1 MTVLR
6 EVPFELRQK
15 RLDVRIGVIV
25 PFDFA
30 LDREYWRYA
39 PADVTLHVTRTPHVD
54 KPLGMELVEAVSDDD
69 VIRDAVRDLVAPDP
83 DLMVYACTSGSFVRG
98 LGGERQIRRT
108 MEDAGARRAIT
119 TSGALLEAL
128 AALGVRRL
136 AVGTPYDEHVTGRL
150 AEFLQEAAVDVVSV
164 AYLGMRGDV
173 DRVTPD
179 SLTKLTVTADNADA
193 DAVFLSCTNLP
204 TFDVLID
211 LEARLGKPVLS
222 ANQVTMWS
230 SLRAVDRQPD
240 IDQQLFVR
248 TDHSDRP
255 PTRVGE

>member
-1 MTVLR
+1 
-6 EVPFELRQK
+6 
-15 RLDVRIGVIV
+15 
-25 PFDFA
+25 
-30 LDREYWRYA
+30 
-39 PADVTLHVTRTPHVD
+39 
-54 KPLGMELVEAVSDDD
+54 
-69 VIRDAVRDLVAPDP
+69 
-83 DLMVYACTSGSFVRG
+83 
-98 LGGERQIRRT
+98 
-108 MEDAGARRAIT
+108 
-119 TSGALLEAL
+119 
-128 AALGVRRL
+128 VRRL
-136 AVGTPYDEHVTGRL
+136 AVGTPYDEQVTGRL
-150 AEFLQEAAVDVVSV
+150 AEFLQEAAVEVVSV

-248 TDHSDRP
+248 THHADRP